1 MLYYYIGLV
10 FSPLKGVYMGKDLK
24 GKELGIGLNQRKDGR
39 YQARF
44 TKRNGSRAEKNFNKI
59 SEARDWLSKE
69 KYLDTCLHSN
79 KTTMTV
85 DDWFNFWIDN
95 YKKGI
100 VRYNTEKNYRNR
112 YQNSIKSKIGNMSL
126 NEVRHLDCQN
136 IINKMFENCT
146 YSRGTIELTA
156 ITLHAIFK
164 GAVENELIIKNPA
177 NNLKLREEIEIQE
190 KRVLTVS
197 EERILL
203 EYCKNSLYY
212 NMFSIILETGLRCGE
227 AGGLQWSDI
236 DFENKCLKVERAL
249 HYRGDKNEFA
259 IGAVKTKQSKRK
271 IPLTDK
277 TIACLENQR
286 TLIKKMSYKNPKWD
300 NDWDGL
306 VFRSKNGKPIGNGAL
321 NTSLARIVKNINKD
335 RIVLD
340 DDNYQEFKTCTVHSL
355 RHTFATRCIE
365 KGVQPKTLQKMLGH
379 STIQV
384 TMDLYVHV
392 TDEYLENEVKKMN
405 KAI

>member
-1 MLYYYIGLV
+1 MI
-10 FSPLKGVYMGKDLK
+10 
-24 GKELGIGLNQRKDGR
+24 
-39 YQARF
+39 
-44 TKRNGSRAEKNFNKI
+44 
-59 SEARDWLSKE
+59 
-69 KYLDTCLHSN
+69 C
-79 KTTMTV
+79 
-85 DDWFNFWIDN
+85 
-95 YKKGI
+95 
-100 VRYNTEKNYRNR
+100 
-112 YQNSIKSKIGNMSL
+112 
-126 NEVRHLDCQN
+126 
-136 IINKMFENCT
+136 
-146 YSRGTIELTA
+146 
-156 ITLHAIFK
+156 
-164 GAVENELIIKNPA
+164 
-177 NNLKLREEIEIQE
+177 
-190 KRVLTVS
+190 
-197 EERILL
+197 
-203 EYCKNSLYY
+203 
-212 NMFSIILETGLRCGE
+212 
-227 AGGLQWSDI
+227 
-236 DFENKCLKVERAL
+236 
-249 HYRGDKNEFA
+249 
-259 IGAVKTKQSKRK
+259 KRK